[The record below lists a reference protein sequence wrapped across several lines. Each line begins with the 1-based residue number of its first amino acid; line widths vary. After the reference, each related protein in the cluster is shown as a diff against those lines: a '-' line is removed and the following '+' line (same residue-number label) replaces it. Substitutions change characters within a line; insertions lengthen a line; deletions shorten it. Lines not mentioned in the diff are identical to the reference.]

1 MWGGNCSSGIESRVS
16 TRLQNFVGGVVMWVL
31 LLGKC
36 SSRIES
42 MGSTIIQNVV
52 GVLPCVAT
60 WVLCLG
66 ECSSRIENAGS
77 TILLNVEWVCC
88 LMGFVA
94 WGMPRVKYSR
104 GLRRGCHHIV
114 SANGEEEHP

>member
-1 MWGGNCSSGIESRVS
+1 MPDSRI
-16 TRLQNFVGGVVMWVL
+16 LCGGVVLWVL
-31 LLGKC
+31 LLREC

-66 ECSSRIENAGS
+66 EHSSGIENAGS

-88 LMGFVA
+88 LVGFVA
-94 WGMPRVKYSR
+94 WGMP
-104 GLRRGCHHIV
+104 
-114 SANGEEEHP
+114 